1 MQRHRQT
8 QVHERTG
15 PMPSTF
21 VVRTKAFR
29 RVGGF
34 REDVVFGEFID
45 WYSRAT
51 EAGLREA
58 TIDRVVTRR
67 RIHDRNA
74 GVVKRELRGQYAQ
87 VLKDALDRR
96 RRATPDAGLISAGAT
111 PCARRRTAPG
121 P

>member
-1 MQRHRQT
+1 
-8 QVHERTG
+8 
-15 PMPSTF
+15 MPSSF
-21 VVRTKAFR
+21 VVRRKAFR

-58 TIDRVVTRR
+58 TVDRVVTRR

-74 GVVKRELRGQYAQ
+74 GVVQRELRGQYAQ

-96 RRATPDAGLISAGAT
+96 RAGDS
-111 PCARRRTAPG
+111 RPG
-121 P
+121 